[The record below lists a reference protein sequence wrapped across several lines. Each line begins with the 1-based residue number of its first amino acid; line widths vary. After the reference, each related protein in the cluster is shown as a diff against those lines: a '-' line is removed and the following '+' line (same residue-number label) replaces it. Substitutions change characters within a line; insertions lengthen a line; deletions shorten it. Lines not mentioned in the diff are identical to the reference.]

1 METNKLWGGRFSG
14 KTSEAMLKF
23 TNSITYD
30 QRLWKEDIEGSK
42 AYAEALKHAGII
54 TSQEADTLRRGL
66 TEVRNEWSSGDF
78 VVTRD
83 DEDIHSANE
92 RRLKEIV
99 GHEIGGKL
107 HTGRSRNDQVA
118 TDLRLWTRK
127 SVATL
132 VEHIR
137 RFIEITCTRAER
149 EIDVLMPGYTHLQ
162 KAQPIRFSHWMLSYA
177 WFLRQDA
184 DRFLDLSRRLNVCP
198 LGSGALAG
206 NPFPIDKEKM
216 ASELLFDGVIQNS
229 LTAVSDRDFVAE
241 FLFACSL
248 TAVHLS
254 KWAEDLILY
263 SSAEFGYVALDDTYS
278 TGSSLMPQ
286 KKNPDGLELIRGKT
300 GRISG
305 HLVGFLMVLKGLPS
319 TYNKDIQ
326 EDKEAVFDAYDT
338 LAASLEIAAGNVETM
353 KVRKSACESAL
364 SPDMLATDVAYYLV
378 RKGTPFRDAH
388 HIAGKLVALAEQ
400 KNLPMTSLTCSDAKS
415 VSELF
420 DDDLA
425 QLWNYEHS
433 VEQYKAPGGTSRESV
448 LAQIAA
454 LRQWLTE
461 EQRR

>member
-1 METNKLWGGRFSG
+1 
-14 KTSEAMLKF
+14 
-23 TNSITYD
+23 
-30 QRLWKEDIEGSK
+30 
-42 AYAEALKHAGII
+42 
-54 TSQEADTLRRGL
+54 
-66 TEVRNEWSSGDF
+66 
-78 VVTRD
+78 
-83 DEDIHSANE
+83 
-92 RRLKEIV
+92 
-99 GHEIGGKL
+99 
-107 HTGRSRNDQVA
+107 
-118 TDLRLWTRK
+118 
-127 SVATL
+127 
-132 VEHIR
+132 
-137 RFIEITCTRAER
+137 
-149 EIDVLMPGYTHLQ
+149 MPGYTHVQ
-162 KAQPIRFSHWMLSYA
+162 KAQPIRFAHWML
-177 WFLRQDA
+177 
-184 DRFLDLSRRLNVCP
+184 
-198 LGSGALAG
+198 SGALAG
-206 NPFPIDKEKM
+206 NPFPIDKERM
-216 ASELLFDGVIQNS
+216 ASDLLFDSVIQNS
-229 LTAVSDRDFVAE
+229 ITAVSDRDFVAE

-263 SSAEFGYVALDDTYS
+263 SSAEFGYVTLDDAYS

-338 LAASLEIAAGNVETM
+338 LAASLEVAAGNMEKL
-353 KVRKSACESAL
+353 KVCKAACESAL

-420 DDDLA
+420 EDDLA
-425 QLWNYEHS
+425 ELWNYEHS
-433 VEQYKAPGGTSRESV
+433 VEQYKGTGGTAKESV
-448 LAQIAA
+448 VAQIAS

-461 EQRR
+461 ANEQR

>member
-1 METNKLWGGRFSG
+1 MV
-14 KTSEAMLKF
+14 KF
-23 TNSITYD
+23 NNSITYD
-30 QRLWKEDIEGSK
+30 RRLWKEDIEGSM
-42 AYAEALKHAGII
+42 AYAEALKLAGII
-54 TSQEADTLRRGL
+54 TPQEADTIRRGL
-66 TEVRNEWSSGDF
+66 AEVEHEWRSGKF
-78 VVTRD
+78 VITRH

-99 GHEIGGKL
+99 GHEVGGKL

-118 TDLRLWTRK
+118 TDLRLWIRK
-127 SVATL
+127 AAATL
-132 VEHIR
+132 IDHIR
-137 RFIEITCTRAER
+137 HFVEIACTRAER
-149 EIDVLMPGYTHLQ
+149 DIDVLMPGYTHLQ
-162 KAQPIRFSHWMLSYA
+162 KAQPIRFAHWMLSYA

-184 DRFLDLSRRLNVCP
+184 ERFLDLSRRLNTCP

-206 NPFPIDKEKM
+206 NPFPIDKERM
-216 ASELLFDGVIQNS
+216 ASDLLFDGVIQNS
-229 LTAVSDRDFVAE
+229 ITAVSDRDFVAE

-263 SSAEFGYVALDDTYS
+263 SSAEFGYVTLDDAYS

-305 HLVGFLMVLKGLPS
+305 HLVGFLMALKGLPS

-338 LAASLEIAAGNVETM
+338 LAASLEVAAGNMETL
-353 KVRKSACESAL
+353 KVCKAACESAL

-420 DDDLA
+420 EDDLA
-425 QLWNYEHS
+425 ELWNYEHS
-433 VEQYKAPGGTSRESV
+433 VEQYKATGGTAKESV
-448 LAQIAA
+448 VAQIAS

-461 EQRR
+461 ANEQR

>member
-1 METNKLWGGRFSG
+1 MS
-14 KTSEAMLKF
+14 KF
-23 TNSITYD
+23 NNSIAYD
-30 QRLWKEDIEGSK
+30 QRLWKEDVEGSK
-42 AYAEALKHAGII
+42 AYAEALKRAGII
-54 TSQEADTLRRGL
+54 TPQEADTIRRGL
-66 TEVRNEWSSGDF
+66 TEVEHEWSSGKF

-92 RRLKEIV
+92 RRLKEII

-118 TDLRLWTRK
+118 TDLRLWTRRA
-127 SVATL
+127 VAAL
-132 VEHIR
+132 IDHIR
-137 RFIEITCTRAER
+137 HFISIACGRAER

-184 DRFLDLSRRLNVCP
+184 ERFLDLSRRLNVCP

-206 NPFPIDKEKM
+206 NPFPIDKERM
-216 ASELLFDGVIQNS
+216 ASDLLFDGVIQNS
-229 LTAVSDRDFVAE
+229 IAAVSDRDFVAE

-254 KWAEDLILY
+254 KWAEDLIIY
-263 SSAEFGYVALDDTYS
+263 SSAQFGYVTLDDAYT

-338 LAASLEIAAGNVETM
+338 LAASLEVAVGNMETM
-353 KVRKSACESAL
+353 KVCKAACESAL

-400 KNLPMTSLTCSDAKS
+400 KNLAMTSLTCSDAKS
-415 VSELF
+415 VSDLF

-433 VEQYKAPGGTSRESV
+433 VEQYKATGGTAKASV
-448 LAQIAA
+448 LAQIAS

-461 EQRR
+461 VKERR

>member
-1 METNKLWGGRFSG
+1 MESNKLWGGRFSG
-14 KTSEAMLKF
+14 KTSDALLKF
-23 TNSITYD
+23 INSIAYD
-30 QRLWKEDIEGSK
+30 RRLWKEDVEGSM
-42 AYAEALKHAGII
+42 AYAKALKLAGII
-54 TSQEADTLRRGL
+54 TPQEADTIRRGL
-66 TEVRNEWSSGDF
+66 DEVEQEWSSGKF
-78 VVTRD
+78 VVTQE

-127 SVATL
+127 ATATL
-132 VEHIR
+132 IDHIR
-137 RFIEITCTRAER
+137 HFVEIACARAER

-184 DRFLDLSRRLNVCP
+184 ERFLDLSRRLNACP

-206 NPFPIDKEKM
+206 NPFPIDKERM
-216 ASELLFDGVIQNS
+216 ASDLLFDGVIQNS
-229 LTAVSDRDFVAE
+229 IAAVSDRDFVAE

-254 KWAEDLILY
+254 KWAEDLIIY
-263 SSAEFGYVALDDTYS
+263 SSAEFGYVTLDDAYS

-300 GRISG
+300 GRVCG

-338 LAASLEIAAGNVETM
+338 LAASLEVAAGNMETM
-353 KVRKSACESAL
+353 KVCKDACESAL
-364 SPDMLATDVAYYLV
+364 SPDMLATGCRLLPRAE
-378 RKGTPFRDAH
+378 RDA
-388 HIAGKLVALAEQ
+388 I
-400 KNLPMTSLTCSDAKS
+400 P
-415 VSELF
+415 
-420 DDDLA
+420 
-425 QLWNYEHS
+425 
-433 VEQYKAPGGTSRESV
+433 
-448 LAQIAA
+448 
-454 LRQWLTE
+454 
-461 EQRR
+461 